1 MMQTQAKILA
11 VDDDSNNIA
20 ILEELLSNDHFDL
33 KITSNGEQ
41 ALQLARELQPDIILL
56 DIMMPGMD
64 GYEVCRRLREHPTLK
79 ETKILMLSARAMNS
93 EKLKGYRAGA
103 DDYITKPFDGD
114 EFLER
119 VRIHLRPK
127 NIEQAD
133 PLTSEG
139 TLTMS
144 KA

>member
-1 MMQTQAKILA
+1 MQTQAKILA

-20 ILEELLSNDHFDL
+20 ILEELLSDDHVDL
-33 KITSNGEQ
+33 KISSNGEQ

-56 DIMMPGMD
+56 DIMMPGMN
-64 GYEVCRRLREHPTLK
+64 GYEVCRRLRENPTLK

-93 EKLKGYRAGA
+93 EKLKGYHAGA

-127 NIEQAD
+127 NAQEGD

-144 KA
+144 KT